1 MDTVEKTNAVNDD
14 GDSGSTDEQSQSG
27 VVDSGAR
34 PSLSQ
39 VKKSWGFRR
48 TTIAKREFMEEVGD
62 LTHSPPPL
70 RRGRSRRTNQ
80 APETNTEEDT
90 KQKATRTARSVIEDL
105 QWSAPSSPASED
117 SKEPPETS
125 AGGSFDPS
133 LWQDFG
139 SAFHTA
145 FSLLGGNEGLS
156 LTDAL
161 AVPSFFEPANEIEL
175 TDPQPV
181 EENETPDNLDEM
193 EVTQPVAPAI
203 VGERESDY
211 VVVIS
216 SQEEDSDEKSQM
228 QIKEQLARSSR
239 QGDSKARGGNGGRGK
254 GRGRAAVLQSI
265 MAVNEDTDDEVVLV
279 NADEQQDLPKDGIQI
294 DPQIPPEM
302 ESTSAHFG
310 ITLNAA
316 LQSVSTGCVILD
328 SDFNQSGA
336 ITHGQFDD
344 APDEV
349 EGEEDK
355 NQGETTAEI
364 SSIAESEGQD
374 SNATCFVCSQMH
386 IKRFMICCS
395 SCQEWFHSA
404 CVGISETWDETTEER
419 DQDYMC
425 LTCTTTRQSIIHL
438 ESHLE
443 PDLSFPECLTL
454 SPPAVETEPQEEQ
467 QQVVKEAVL
476 VEEKEEEE
484 EREALAIKPQVEAE
498 SEVETKAEVEA
509 EVEAEGKSKAEVEAE
524 GESKAEVEADP
535 QCEMEADDSF
545 PLCTGPGCAKPAL
558 PDSVYCGTDCILQHA
573 AITMK
578 TLSSP
583 KVPKSKGRP
592 QRKAAAKAESSCRT
606 SKRLAR
612 KAVEVADEVEAEE
625 DQAEREEPSASPKT
639 CDPNLTDVQSTSIP
653 SSNLN
658 TTSADE
664 TSDKPEPDTEAVSLP
679 KQCPEE
685 PTADAPLLPQPVAEE
700 PPLQSP
706 TQEKEP
712 ESTDVSNQQKAAESV
727 SPPPTSEKSDQPAA
741 TQAPPVSAVQH
752 LEMGAL
758 IVKKTT
764 YVIPKKQPV
773 PQASCSQPSQKPS
786 AVPALLSETRN
797 LLVPPAPSAPS
808 SRPSQPNNQ
817 VRQSIQRSL
826 TAILFKRVSDCDDLE
841 MPESEVVKLVAGI
854 EKEMFD
860 IFRNTDSK
868 YMNKYRTIMFN
879 IKDPRNKGLLYRVV
893 NGEIGP
899 FRLVRMT
906 QKDMQATKAPEPTTN
921 ETTQV
926 KVEAAKGTN
935 IPKPEAVKIDLP
947 SLNPPRPER
956 KPESTDQK
964 KVLPSQPSKSRV
976 MQLSKSKK
984 MPDILSCMLKD
995 TTSEHKAHLF
1005 DLKCKICTGQM
1016 QAAEGEE
1023 PAKKKFKVS
1032 TSRDKTDKISW
1043 KKPGGDESPLLAP
1056 PDTPEMESPRSSL
1069 MEPSSQTD
1077 IDSPKLTIVE
1087 SPASP
1092 MMDSPAS
1099 PALES
1104 PASPIMESPA
1114 SPTPEGFTVPAPK
1127 RSYTPVVIPTVST
1140 VTITRRDPRT
1150 AANRFTASSGGNIV
1164 SKQAA
1169 PYAAIKGSL
1178 APSSAPSPSVPP
1190 PKALPKSILM
1200 KPSSSADPRLSG
1212 ASSRATVSQTP
1223 TDGDTAQFLAKQ
1235 GILWK
1240 GFVNMLTVAKFVT
1253 KGYLVSGPAENIKA
1267 DLPDTIQIGGRI
1279 LPETVWDYV
1288 VKLKTS
1294 VTKELCVI
1302 RFHPATEEEEVAY
1315 VSLFSYF
1322 SSRGRFGVVANI
1334 SRSIKDVYLV
1344 PLGANESIPSIL
1356 QPFEGPGLE
1365 KNRPNLLLGL
1375 AIVQKLKRPGSF
1387 PQEIEEKKPKVNMS
1401 KDPMW
1406 IPKPPVLYGSDKL
1419 DMFKPYDP
1427 ETPATSSPPGS
1438 PSDFSSSGS
1447 ITIPS
1452 LLSSIKATPSVS
1464 SIAATE
1470 STSVSNSVKNV
1481 TPSSSNN
1488 NPLQTILKTL
1498 FGGKESDPT
1507 TSSDGS
1513 SPKATES
1520 SKKRPVF
1527 PKVSGPM
1534 VDPIVQ
1540 QYGQKSK
1547 VKRVEQEEEKED
1559 DFDRPYD
1566 PEEEYDPAKG
1576 YKIFTPQITDSNKT
1590 DDSALSGLVEDDVA
1604 YDPEDE
1610 TIFEVFQSDVVVT
1623 KLPIPAQNAE
1633 TPTLPTSVSDST
1645 PATLKSNP
1653 TSVVSTFHTG
1663 AVVVSAATLSE
1674 QQRMLEELNKQIE
1687 EQKRQL
1693 KEQEEVLRKQREA
1706 VGMFMAHFSVSDTLM
1721 SPPTKS
1727 LPLGQLSAVQSAVM
1741 PTDSKPADKSEKVN
1755 NNTVMEDNSGVKSE
1769 TVKLEHTNV
1778 SDNLKD
1784 TTTTLTEQMGTK
1796 ENAKECEKYS
1806 SAGEIEDSDVAYD
1819 PEDESLFD
1827 EIQDDVFKGG
1837 STKTND
1843 GSSRTGDSV
1852 GNKGNSPNSH
1862 HSRRRRSSP
1871 KRRSRRERDR
1881 RSPSRRS
1888 RRRSRSHSRR
1898 HRDKDRHRSERERS
1912 RHRTRDPSDYPG
1924 HHRKDHAASRH
1935 SHGLRRSSSS
1945 PRRKQ
1950 SASLSPK
1957 HHRGAPLQV
1966 IDKTKHRS
1974 GPCNPS
1980 ETVKTS
1986 IESTPSVVGIKN
1998 EPNELKLECNLVE
2011 NPVTHSVALIQNVK
2025 TEILEPSISQCDNQM
2040 NSSPSQENK
2049 LSLQETWLQDKIESK
2064 IPLREIDPPLRDSP
2078 ESPDPEPQFSK
2089 PFSTESV
2096 DCAKTTDSEEQNSA
2110 SATFL
2115 KDENDSVVVS
2125 RQTTSSLQ
2133 KGPNIQDSGP
2143 EMDAVLH
2150 NVLPGP
2156 SFQSTGNPTA
2166 NIKDY
2171 EHSVTQTDL
2180 VDKKIGFTGPDRKGL
2195 DMQHIMRNALGPI
2208 PSTQNTHAD
2217 GSERRAMQQATC
2229 LQGSLLNLIK
2239 NHNPNVTDSQTVS
2252 RVSPDKMQGTESSSF
2267 QVINQGVTPSRS
2279 GVMQNVVQSASNS
2292 EIQVLRTQIET
2303 QNQFVRSQLSDRP
2316 LPGSNDSVSAVQHR
2330 NPNINDQNVGYY
2342 REPLPF
2348 LKTDELRSQPKNA
2361 DSKSDI
2367 MKIDT
2372 SFGSPQFEGRISHPG
2387 TLGSHIRMVNKT
2399 GHNPSFFGFRGDQ
2412 THSKHTESLSFDERG
2427 LGKRE
2432 SQHIKR
2438 DPDFSDGLE
2447 CGDKL
2452 DISNPDWRG
2461 PGSFQINQNK
2471 GLGPPERPLCSNPPQ
2486 SDSGDAQK
2494 GLNREST
2501 DPVRIGT
2508 FTQNDWRTHQFGER
2522 VTNLESQGPCKIGTQ
2537 NFQYGQRNKE
2547 RSPDRQTFKHDFRGP
2562 RGTDFVGPRTEIR
2575 NPELHLT
2582 RNDTSQPVCSD
2593 MMGKWSENKGPDTEA
2608 SVHGRREPVGPDFKI
2623 QGPEW
2628 IGPRNDNSLHDSRGP
2643 GRPDLV
2649 GQRLEQRNWPE
2660 RRAPDAPGP
2669 GIDQRGPNMEG
2680 PRNEWRGG
2688 GGGPNFRGGPETRG
2702 LSMEQHRSENRE
2714 FRGPVFRGP
2723 GPEGRYLTTQ
2733 RPGPDKISEHPNF
2746 IEQGLDNTNA
2756 RRMTGGPDFSRPV
2769 NEMRSPAMD
2778 SQNSDR
2784 RGSQEP
2790 ENWRPGSERKGTY
2803 LGRGGPDSIE
2813 QGRILLVLEGPKPV
2827 QGGPHFRGNVTEG
2840 ACLNSEGSE
2849 HRGRS
2854 PNLRGCNSDMVG
2866 SELNRT
2872 GPGVPRTGRIGPPVE
2887 CTKGPNIRDPRP
2899 ERVTPN
2905 VKQAN
2910 RSPPRDSQFRC
2921 PEQGRTFSNMEG
2933 LQPNRNMVHPEEV
2946 EHNRNVVGGPGTTG
2960 MGPRF
2965 CRRPDYE
2972 GPVPDEQN
2980 PRGPSFREPMPV
2992 RPRPGMDGRRPD
3004 WRESSDCRDRGA
3016 REERANT
3023 EDLGYDRQ
3031 NDWGEAEP
3039 VQEFPDFEELE
3050 SDRRGQ
3056 NFRPSRL
3063 MRRSIRRPG
3072 PNARGFAPSR
3082 RGGVFEGKWLDRR
3095 GPRFEELE
3103 GGESSGDIWDNSGD
3117 RGLETFQDHPDEQ
3130 GEGHSFHDNHSE
3142 WTKDGENV
3150 QFSVSEDDWDGPGF
3164 RHPRSV
3170 RDNPDMDC
3178 PGPNRER
3185 EEHEWTESDREDS
3198 GAFFRGRGGPCNR
3211 RQSWCRVRG
3220 RGRGSV
3226 QQRHANMD
3234 DDWRHQDFE
3243 EDMRGHDRGT
3253 PWPQRE
3259 AKHPNRRPFEMEAP
3273 GGPDLR
3279 YPETSYRNFNDEG
3292 PKSDRRV
3299 SDFGESSSERRSID
3313 MDAGADPEGF
3323 ERNFRRV
3330 RRGPIMRQG
3339 PSSAERRGASPNNSD
3354 FRPGRWDSNSEFP
3367 ESNRRDVDRRE
3378 REQRHPGQTTSRGR
3392 RGPHQGDHGPH
3403 EGPPAPFNRPLGP
3416 GPNREGHSFHDFDS
3430 PQNQQAVQPQRHRG
3444 ALLPTPDGP
3453 VSDPVMKSHD
3463 ASSMKAPQFGSPF
3476 NRNRGTSRGRA
3487 MDNWFRGR
3495 ARGPGRGAPAR

>member
-1 MDTVEKTNAVNDD
+1 
-14 GDSGSTDEQSQSG
+14 
-27 VVDSGAR
+27 
-34 PSLSQ
+34 
-39 VKKSWGFRR
+39 
-48 TTIAKREFMEEVGD
+48 MEEVGD

-161 AVPSFFEPANEIEL
+161 TVPSFFEPANEIEL

-254 GRGRAAVLQSI
+254 ARGRGR
-265 MAVNEDTDDEVVLV
+265 VNEDTDDEVVLV

-316 LQSVSTGCVILD
+316 LQ
-328 SDFNQSGA
+328 
-336 ITHGQFDD
+336 
-344 APDEV
+344 
-349 EGEEDK
+349 
-355 NQGETTAEI
+355 
-364 SSIAESEGQD
+364 
-374 SNATCFVCSQMH
+374 
-386 IKRFMICCS
+386 FMICCS

-404 CVGISETWDETTEER
+404 CVGISETWDGTTEER

-443 PDLSFPECLTL
+443 PDL
-454 SPPAVETEPQEEQ
+454 
-467 QQVVKEAVL
+467 
-476 VEEKEEEE
+476 
-484 EREALAIKPQVEAE
+484 IEAE
-498 SEVETKAEVEA
+498 GETKGEA
-509 EVEAEGKSKAEVEAE
+509 EVETEVESKAEVEAE
-524 GESKAEVEADP
+524 GETKAEVEAEGETKAEAEADP

-592 QRKAAAKAESSCRT
+592 QRKAAAKVT
-606 SKRLAR
+606 
-612 KAVEVADEVEAEE
+612 
-625 DQAEREEPSASPKT
+625 
-639 CDPNLTDVQSTSIP
+639 
-653 SSNLN
+653 
-658 TTSADE
+658 ADE

-921 ETTQV
+921 ETTQ
-926 KVEAAKGTN
+926 
-935 IPKPEAVKIDLP
+935 
-947 SLNPPRPER
+947 
-956 KPESTDQK
+956 

-1005 DLKCKICTGQM
+1005 DLKCRICTGQM

-1023 PAKKKFKVS
+1023 PAKKKSKVS

-1056 PDTPEMESPRSSL
+1056 PDTPEMESPTFSL
-1069 MEPSSQTD
+1069 MEPS
-1077 IDSPKLTIVE
+1077 
-1087 SPASP
+1087 
-1092 MMDSPAS
+1092 
-1099 PALES
+1099 
-1104 PASPIMESPA
+1104 
-1114 SPTPEGFTVPAPK
+1114 
-1127 RSYTPVVIPTVST
+1127 SYTPVVIPTVST

-1169 PYAAIKGSL
+1169 PYAAMKGSL
-1178 APSSAPSPSVPP
+1178 APSSAPPPSVPP

-1212 ASSRATVSQTP
+1212 ASSRYLKISQTP
-1223 TDGDTAQFLAKQ
+1223 TDGDTTQFLAKQ

-1253 KGYLVSGPAENIKA
+1253 KGYLVSGPAENIK

-1438 PSDFSSSGS
+1438 PSDSSSSGS

-1633 TPTLPTSVSDST
+1633 TPTLPT
-1645 PATLKSNP
+1645 P
-1653 TSVVSTFHTG
+1653 
-1663 AVVVSAATLSE
+1663 
-1674 QQRMLEELNKQIE
+1674 QRMLEELNKQIE

-1881 RSPSRRS
+1881 RSPSKRS

-1957 HHRGAPLQV
+1957 RHRGAPLQV

-2110 SATFL
+2110 SAPFL

-2303 QNQFVRSQLSDRP
+2303 QNQFVRSQLSDRS

-2412 THSKHTESLSFDERG
+2412 THSKHTESLSIDERG

-2432 SQHIKR
+2432 SQPIKR

-2501 DPVRIGT
+2501 DLVRIGT
-2508 FTQNDWRTHQFGER
+2508 FIQNDWRTHQFGER

-2575 NPELHLT
+2575 NPELQFT
-2582 RNDTSQPVCSD
+2582 RNDTRQPVCSD

-2608 SVHGRREPVGPDFKI
+2608 SMHGRREPVGPDFKI

-2628 IGPRNDNSLHDSRGP
+2628 IGSRNENSMHDSRGP

-2660 RRAPDAPGP
+2660 RRAPDAPG
-2669 GIDQRGPNMEG
+2669 
-2680 PRNEWRGG
+2680 

-2702 LSMEQHRSENRE
+2702 LSIEQHRSENRE

-2746 IEQGLDNTNA
+2746 IEQGFDNTNA

-2790 ENWRPGSERKGTY
+2790 ENWGPGSERKGTY

-2813 QGRILLVLEGPKPV
+2813 QGRILPGLEGPKPV
-2827 QGGPHFRGNVTEG
+2827 QGGPHFRENVTEG

-2960 MGPRF
+2960 MVPRF

-3142 WTKDGENV
+3142 WTQDGENV
-3150 QFSVSEDDWDGPGF
+3150 QFSVSGDDWDGPGF

-3185 EEHEWTESDREDS
+3185 EEHEWTESGREDS

-3292 PKSDRRV
+3292 PESDRRV
-3299 SDFGESSSERRSID
+3299 SDFGESSSERRSAD

-3416 GPNREGHSFHDFDS
+3416 GPSREGHSFHDFDS
-3430 PQNQQAVQPQRHRG
+3430 PQNQRAVQPQRHRG